1 MFPSVADRVS
11 AILLLTAFWSS
22 VGGLF
27 FTYLGYPIVMRF
39 LARVAGKSGG
49 KPEVSEWPIVSV
61 VVVARNEAARIGS
74 RLRNLA
80 ESDYPADR
88 LELIVVSDG
97 STDGTVDAVKG
108 FPDARARVLIQP
120 EARGKAAGLN
130 AGVGAARGEIVVF
143 ADARQTFARE
153 TIRELTRSVLAP
165 HFGAVSGE
173 LEIASSRGGVG
184 EGIDA
189 YWRLE
194 RALRRDE
201 AAFDSCIG
209 CTGAVYAIRR
219 SLFTPIA
226 EDTIL
231 DDVVIPMQVAM
242 QGYRVG
248 FNSNAKAFDP
258 QALDP
263 VNEARRK
270 TRTLAGNFQMLFR
283 HPGWLIPWN
292 NRLWW
297 ELIAH
302 KYLRLAAPLFLVAAA
317 VSNALLLAHPFYRVM
332 AALQAAFYG
341 LAVAGMFLRARVC
354 SIPAGFVFLNY
365 NVVRAFAAYLA
376 ANGRSGW
383 AT

>member
-1 MFPSVADRVS
+1 MSTCLAVT
-11 AILLLTAFWSS
+11 IFWLS
-22 VGGLF
+22 VGTLF
-27 FTYLGYPIVMRF
+27 FTYLGYPLLMRMLAQ
-39 LARVAGKSGG
+39 LARKADALA
-49 KPEVSEWPIVSV
+49 EIDDWPMVSV

-74 RLRNLA
+74 RLQNLA
-80 ESDYPADR
+80 DSDYPADR
-88 LELIVVSDG
+88 LDFVVVSDG
-97 STDGTVDAVKG
+97 STDGTVDAAKG
-108 FPDARARVLIQP
+108 FQDGRVQVIDQP

-130 AGVGAARGEIVVF
+130 AGVAAARGEIVVF

-153 TIRELTRSVLAP
+153 TVRELTRSVLVP
-165 HFGAVSGE
+165 GFGAISGE

-219 SLFTPIA
+219 SLFAPIA

-231 DDVVIPMQVAM
+231 DDVVIPMQVATR
-242 QGYRVG
+242 GLRVG
-248 FNSNAKAFDP
+248 FNSGAKAFDP
-258 QALDP
+258 QPLDP
-263 VNEARRK
+263 ANESRRK

-283 HPGWLIPWN
+283 HPEWLLPWR

-317 VSNALLLAHPFYRVM
+317 VSNALLLAHAFYRVT
-332 AALQAAFYG
+332 AGLQVAFYA
-341 LAVAGMFLRARVC
+341 LAVAGLFVRSRVC

-365 NVVRAFAAYLA
+365 NVVRAFGVYLA
-376 ANGRSGW
+376 GGGKSGW
-383 AT
+383 GKS